1 MSISLDCAAFASV
14 SVAFGNGAAAAMVD
28 RLRLDRLGDFTLEKL
43 RNLIE
48 THENWLIDRV
58 LRYAAANGYTA
69 DSSTLELPWRE
80 SICGF
85 SEPMQLMLAEKR
97 WPPDIK
103 RALDPNSNPI
113 GEFAATEARLHRQ
126 RGVPLD
132 QYMGLTKYYRRAYL
146 ELVSEHFPPGAD
158 ADRYKQF
165 IDLFFDNAE
174 ISICAKWEWQDTSE
188 ALREA
193 AKTTRLLTNEKNRY
207 LTIFE
212 SLNEPVIIFDDA
224 GRVTNLNLAASL
236 LFDEDAISG
245 QGYYSDNRDGRPDP
259 QIAALIDHAGG
270 AAELEHQL
278 VTRGGTRTFHVKI
291 QRMLDV
297 SEKFTGTVII
307 LSDITD
313 FRAAQRAAD
322 AANRAKTAF
331 LATMSHEIRT
341 PINGI
346 LGIGELLREAPLSG
360 VQGTYVDALL
370 SSGELLRDLVNDVL
384 DYSKLEAGETDVQ
397 PVVFSPRDMVRRIAR
412 LSIGEARRKGLE
424 LKVEIGESCPSLVKA
439 DSGKVQRILLN
450 LINNA
455 VKFTQEGTVSISV
468 DHAEAC
474 LCFAVLDTGPGI
486 PDADRKRVFEPF
498 FQRPATGTE
507 PPPVGTG
514 LGLPICKRL
523 AEALG
528 AELTLEMADGG
539 GSAFRLD
546 CPVDE
551 VDRMAEEVSPRHDA
565 VQTLDILLV
574 EDNQINAMVIEGFLE
589 SDGHRIDTVSS
600 GEAALARLGA
610 QPYEMVLMDIRLLG
624 ADGFE
629 TIASIRS
636 SADPAV
642 SRLPILVLTADQTD
656 EVARLFASSGA
667 NAFQSK
673 PFSRDELRRA
683 IRRALGPSSS
693 GNPIGETQSQPD
705 VPVLDASVI
714 AEHREIIGSERTT
727 RILSTFLETAP
738 HHEAALHEAV
748 RTGDGVAMAH
758 IAHTLK
764 SAAEMTGLRRLGRS
778 ADAVEIRIAKGWSED
793 TLAEMADTLCQQI
806 EMAMEALRN
815 ADGTT
820 LENADF

>member
-1 MSISLDCAAFASV
+1 MIPRRSLV
-14 SVAFGNGAAAAMVD
+14 
-28 RLRLDRLGDFTLEKL
+28 RPGDITLEKL
-43 RNLIE
+43 RDLIE
-48 THENWLIDRV
+48 THESWLIDRV
-58 LRYAAANGYTA
+58 LRYACDNGYTA

-85 SEPMQLMLAEKR
+85 SEPMQLMLAEHR
-97 WPPDIK
+97 WPPDVK
-103 RALDPNSNPI
+103 RDLDPNSNPL

-146 ELVSEHFPPGAD
+146 ELVSEHCPPGAD

-165 IDLFFDNAE
+165 IDRFFDNAE

-193 AKTTRLLTNEKNRY
+193 AKTNRLLTNEKNRY

-236 LFDEDAISG
+236 LFDGDAISG
-245 QGYYSDNRDGRPDP
+245 QGYYSDEPGGRPDP

-278 VTRGGTRTFHVKI
+278 TTRGGLRTFHVKI

-384 DYSKLEAGETDVQ
+384 DYSKLEAGETEVQ

-412 LSIGEARRKGLE
+412 LSIGEARRKGLR
-424 LKVEIGESCPSLVKA
+424 LTVEVAESCPSLVQA

-468 DHAEAC
+468 DHAQGRLC
-474 LCFAVLDTGPGI
+474 LAVLDTGPGI
-486 PDADRKRVFEPF
+486 PEADRVRVFEPF
-498 FQRPATGTE
+498 FQRAATGTE
-507 PPPVGTG
+507 SPPVGTG
-514 LGLPICKRL
+514 LGLTICKRL

-528 AELTLEMADGG
+528 ADLTLDMPDGG
-539 GSAFRLD
+539 GSAFRLT
-546 CPVDE
+546 CPVTE
-551 VDRMAEEVSPRHDA
+551 VDGPAEETSPRPDS
-565 VQTLDILLV
+565 VPTLEVLLV
-574 EDNQINAMVIEGFLE
+574 EDNEINAMVIEGFLE

-600 GEAALARLGA
+600 GEAALARLGTRS
-610 QPYEMVLMDIRLLG
+610 YDMVLMDIRLRG

-642 SRLPILVLTADQTD
+642 SVLPILVLTADQTD
-656 EVARLFASSGA
+656 EVVRLFAGSGA

-683 IRRALGPSSS
+683 IRRALGSSS
-693 GNPIGETQSQPD
+693 VGNPIGDMQSRPD

-714 AEHREIIGSERTT
+714 AEHREIIGAERTE
-727 RILSTFLETAP
+727 RILATFLETAP
-738 HHEAALHEAV
+738 HHEAALREAV
-748 RTGDGVAMAH
+748 RTGDGAAMAH

-764 SAAEMTGLRRLGRS
+764 SAAEMTGLRRLGRT
-778 ADAVEIRIAKGWSED
+778 ADAVEIRITKGRSENN
-793 TLAEMADTLCQQI
+793 LAEMADTLCQRI
-806 EMAMEALRN
+806 EQAMQALRN
-815 ADGTT
+815 PDDTASERIDR
-820 LENADF
+820 